1 MEIFLLLAPVT
12 ILTLM
17 VCTPAA
23 LAQDIGDYEGDMYDR
38 MAGYAEDE
46 ALQDAFRYFAN
57 QNFGVDCRQPTPPPT
72 AEKATPTPTRHNA
85 EKATPLRGLAK
96 HYEQLSA
103 TGAGLPLVVFACL

>member
-1 MEIFLLLAPVT
+1 MLALVT

>member
-1 MEIFLLLAPVT
+1 VEIFLLLAPVT

-57 QNFGVDCRQPTPPPT
+57 QNFGVDCRQPTLPPT

>member
-1 MEIFLLLAPVT
+1 MLLALVT

-17 VCTPAA
+17 VCTPGA

-38 MAGYAEDE
+38 MAAYAEDQ
-46 ALQDAFRYFAN
+46 ALQDAFKCSN

-72 AEKATPTPTRHNA
+72 AEKATPTPTPHNA
-85 EKATPLRGLAK
+85 EKATPLGALVK

-103 TGAGLPLVVFACL
+103 TGAGLPFVVFACL

>member
-1 MEIFLLLAPVT
+1 MLALVT

-17 VCTPAA
+17 VCTPAT

-38 MAGYAEDE
+38 MAAYAEDE
-46 ALQDAFRYFAN
+46 ALQDAFRCSAN
-57 QNFGVDCRQPTPPPT
+57 QNFGVDCRQPTPQPT
-72 AEKATPTPTRHNA
+72 AEKATPTPTPHNA

-103 TGAGLPLVVFACL
+103 TGAGLPFVVFACL